1 MAWIQLPSI
10 RILFLVLVGQHLVS
24 PVELV
29 ILAVLHDQVDQG
41 SLAIAVRVLEVVLK
55 QITCIMESSSLEL
68 PFNISSPPLY
78 QPIVQALCGGGHPDV
93 EEAPHQMVKCS

>member
-1 MAWIQLPSI
+1 MASI

-41 SLAIAVRVLEVVLK
+41 SLAIAVTLTVRVLEVVLK

-93 EEAPHQMVKCS
+93 EEAPHQMVNCS